1 MCEFCSVKPVFR
13 NSWCDGK
20 NVYDEEESR
29 KILCSCGMYADL
41 VIGADESGEI
51 YMAAQSAEDSQ
62 TIRWYPN
69 FCPVC
74 GADLRG
80 GELHNGTQK
89 ESDGFFIPRPKP

>member
-1 MCEFCSVKPVFR
+1 MCEFCSAKPVFR
-13 NSWCDGK
+13 DSWCDGT
-20 NVYDEEESR
+20 VYVEEESSR
-29 KILCSCGMYADL
+29 ILCSCGMYADL

-74 GADLRG
+74 GDKLRG
-80 GELHNGTQK
+80 EKEHGTAK
-89 ESDGFFIPRPKP
+89 ESNGFFFPRPEP